1 MEEVSIKSF
10 GAYVPSC
17 IVSNNDL
24 SKIVETSDEWIVERT
39 GIKERR
45 ISEGEDT
52 SNIAVKAANKALER
66 ANLTGED
73 IDLIIV
79 ATITPDKFTPSVA
92 CMVQKEIEAENAMAF
107 DVSAACSGF
116 IFALQAADSMM
127 KVNKNFKNALIIGVE
142 TLSKIVNWEDRS
154 TCVLFGDGGGAVV
167 LSKENSNNGSKSGI
181 KTFYSKS
188 VGKKGDCLVVDA
200 MPVVNPYVKEENKEN
215 YQRIAMNGRE
225 VFKFATKSIVESV
238 EKILEENSLT
248 IDDINYIVPHQAN
261 SRIID
266 FSAKKLKVNKDKFY
280 TNLDRYG
287 NTSSA
292 SIPLALNE
300 MYEKD
305 MFKKGHKIILVG
317 FGGGLT
323 YGAVL
328 IEL

>member
-1 MEEVSIKSF
+1 MEEVSIKAF
-10 GAYVPSC
+10 GAYAPSR
-17 IVSNNDL
+17 IVSNDDL
-24 SKIVETSDEWIVERT
+24 SKIVETNDEWIVERT

-52 SNIAVKAANKALER
+52 SSIAVKAANQALER

-79 ATITPDKFTPSVA
+79 ATVTPDKFTPSVA
-92 CMVQKEIEAENAMAF
+92 CLVQKEIQSENAMAF

-116 IFALQAADSMM
+116 IFGLQAAYSMM
-127 KVNKNFKNALIIGVE
+127 KVTENFKNALVIGVE
-142 TLSKIVNWEDRS
+142 TLSKITNWEDRS

-167 LSKENSNNGSKSGI
+167 LSKGEGNGGI
-181 KTFYSKS
+181 KEFYSKS
-188 VGKKGDCLVVDA
+188 VGKKGDCLVVNA
-200 MPVVNPYVKEENKEN
+200 MPVINPFIKDKNNDTN
-215 YQRIAMNGRE
+215 YQKIYMNGGE
-225 VFKFATKSIVESV
+225 VFKFATKVIVESIK
-238 EKILEENSLT
+238 KILEKSSLT
-248 IDDINYIVPHQAN
+248 IDDIDYIVPHQAN
-261 SRIID
+261 LRIID
-266 FSAKKLKVNKDKFY
+266 YAVRKLKVDSSKFY
-280 TNLDRYG
+280 TNLERYG

-300 MYEKD
+300 MYEKNLL
-305 MFKKGHKIILVG
+305 KKGHKIILVG

>member
-1 MEEVSIKSF
+1 MEEVSIKAF
-10 GAYVPSC
+10 GAYAPSH
-17 IVSNNDL
+17 IVSNDDL
-24 SKIVETSDEWIVERT
+24 SKIVETNDEWIVERT

-52 SNIAVKAANKALER
+52 SNIAVKAANQALER
-66 ANLTGED
+66 ANLKGED

-92 CMVQKEIEAENAMAF
+92 CLVQKEIQAENAMAF

-116 IFALQAADSMM
+116 IFALQSAYSMM
-127 KVNKNFKNALIIGVE
+127 KVTENFKNALVIGVE
-142 TLSKIVNWEDRS
+142 TLSKIMNWEDRS

-167 LSKENSNNGSKSGI
+167 LSKEEGNGGI
-181 KTFYSKS
+181 KEFYSKS
-188 VGKKGDCLVVDA
+188 IGKKGDCLVVNA
-200 MPVVNPYVKEENKEN
+200 MPVLNPFVKDNNTN
-215 YQRIAMNGRE
+215 YQKIFMNGGE
-225 VFKFATKSIVESV
+225 VFKFATKVIVESIK
-238 EKILEENSLT
+238 KILEKSSLT
-248 IDDINYIVPHQAN
+248 IDDIDYIVPHQAN
-261 SRIID
+261 LRIID
-266 FSAKKLKVNKDKFY
+266 YAARKLKVDISKFY
-280 TNLDRYG
+280 TNLERYG

-300 MYEKD
+300 MYEKNLL
-305 MFKKGHKIILVG
+305 KKGHKIILVG

>member
-1 MEEVSIKSF
+1 MEEVSIKAF
-10 GAYVPSC
+10 GAYAPSR
-17 IVSNNDL
+17 IVSNDDL
-24 SKIVETSDEWIVERT
+24 SKIVETNDEWIVERT

-52 SNIAVKAANKALER
+52 SSIAVKAANQALER

-92 CMVQKEIEAENAMAF
+92 CLVQKEIQAENAMAF

-116 IFALQAADSMM
+116 IFGLQAACSMM
-127 KVNKNFKNALIIGVE
+127 KVTENFKNALVIGVE
-142 TLSKIVNWEDRS
+142 TLSKIMNWEDRS

-167 LSKENSNNGSKSGI
+167 LSKGEGNGGI
-181 KTFYSKS
+181 REFYSKS
-188 VGKKGDCLVVDA
+188 LGKKGDCLVVEA
-200 MPVVNPYVKEENKEN
+200 MPVINPFIKDKNNDTN
-215 YQRIAMNGRE
+215 YQKIYMNGGE
-225 VFKFATKSIVESV
+225 VFKFATKVIVESIK
-238 EKILEENSLT
+238 KILEKSSLT
-248 IDDINYIVPHQAN
+248 IDDIDYIVPHQAN
-261 SRIID
+261 LRIID
-266 FSAKKLKVNKDKFY
+266 YAVRKLKVDSSKFY
-280 TNLDRYG
+280 TNLERYG

-300 MYEKD
+300 MYEKNLL
-305 MFKKGHKIILVG
+305 KKGHKIILVG

>member
-10 GAYVPSC
+10 GAYAPSC

-66 ANLTGED
+66 ANLTGKD

-116 IFALQAADSMM
+116 IFALQVADSMM
-127 KVNKNFKNALIIGVE
+127 KVNKSFKNALIIGVE
-142 TLSKIVNWEDRS
+142 TLSKIMNWEDRS

-167 LSKENSNNGSKSGI
+167 LSKENSNSTSGI

-200 MPVVNPYVKEENKEN
+200 MPVVNPYIKENKEN
-215 YQRIAMNGRE
+215 YQKIAMNGRE
-225 VFKFATKSIVESV
+225 VFKFATKSIVES
-238 EKILEENSLT
+238 L
-248 IDDINYIVPHQAN
+248 
-261 SRIID
+261 
-266 FSAKKLKVNKDKFY
+266 
-280 TNLDRYG
+280 
-287 NTSSA
+287 
-292 SIPLALNE
+292 
-300 MYEKD
+300 
-305 MFKKGHKIILVG
+305 
-317 FGGGLT
+317 
-323 YGAVL
+323 
-328 IEL
+328 

>member
-1 MEEVSIKSF
+1 MEEVSIKAF
-10 GAYVPSC
+10 GAYAPSR
-17 IVSNNDL
+17 IVSNDDL
-24 SKIVETSDEWIVERT
+24 SKIVETNDEWIVERT

-52 SNIAVKAANKALER
+52 SSIAVKAATKALER
-66 ANLTGED
+66 ANLKGED

-92 CMVQKEIEAENAMAF
+92 CLVQKEIQAENAMAF

-116 IFALQAADSMM
+116 IFGLQAACSMM
-127 KVNKNFKNALIIGVE
+127 KVTENFKNALVIGVE
-142 TLSKIVNWEDRS
+142 TLSKIMNWEDRS

-167 LSKENSNNGSKSGI
+167 LSKGEGNGGI
-181 KTFYSKS
+181 REFYSKS
-188 VGKKGDCLVVDA
+188 LGKKGDCLVVEA
-200 MPVVNPYVKEENKEN
+200 MPVINPFIKDKNNDTN
-215 YQRIAMNGRE
+215 YQKIYMNGGE
-225 VFKFATKSIVESV
+225 VFKFATKVIVESIK
-238 EKILEENSLT
+238 KILEKSSLT
-248 IDDINYIVPHQAN
+248 IDDIDYIVPHQAN
-261 SRIID
+261 LRIID
-266 FSAKKLKVNKDKFY
+266 YAVRKLKVDSSKFY
-280 TNLDRYG
+280 TNLERYG

-300 MYEKD
+300 MYEKNLL
-305 MFKKGHKIILVG
+305 KKGHKIILVG

>member
-10 GAYVPSC
+10 GAYAPSC

-116 IFALQAADSMM
+116 IFALQVADSMM
-127 KVNKNFKNALIIGVE
+127 KVNKSFKNALIIGVE

-167 LSKENSNNGSKSGI
+167 LSKENSNNGTSGI

>member
-1 MEEVSIKSF
+1 
-10 GAYVPSC
+10 
-17 IVSNNDL
+17 
-24 SKIVETSDEWIVERT
+24 
-39 GIKERR
+39 
-45 ISEGEDT
+45 
-52 SNIAVKAANKALER
+52 
-66 ANLTGED
+66 
-73 IDLIIV
+73 
-79 ATITPDKFTPSVA
+79 
-92 CMVQKEIEAENAMAF
+92 
-107 DVSAACSGF
+107 
-116 IFALQAADSMM
+116 MM
-127 KVNKNFKNALIIGVE
+127 KVNKSFKNALIIGVE
-142 TLSKIVNWEDRS
+142 TLSKIMNWEDRS

-167 LSKENSNNGSKSGI
+167 LSKENSNSTSGI

-200 MPVVNPYVKEENKEN
+200 MPVVNPYIKENKEN
-215 YQRIAMNGRE
+215 YQKIAMNGRE

-238 EKILEENSLT
+238 EKILKENSLT
-248 IDDINYIVPHQAN
+248 MDDINYIVPHQAN
-261 SRIID
+261 LRIID
-266 FSAKKLKVNKDKFY
+266 FAAKKLKVDKDKFY

>member
-1 MEEVSIKSF
+1 MEVVSIKSF
-10 GAYVPSC
+10 GAYAPSR
-17 IVSNNDL
+17 IVSNDDL
-24 SKIVETSDEWIVERT
+24 SKIVETNDEWIVERT

-52 SNIAVKAANKALER
+52 SSIAVKAATKALER

-92 CMVQKEIEAENAMAF
+92 CLVQKEIQAENAMAF

-116 IFALQAADSMM
+116 IFGLQTAYSMM
-127 KVNKNFKNALIIGVE
+127 KVTENFKNVLVIGVE
-142 TLSKIVNWEDRS
+142 TLSKIMNWEDRS
-154 TCVLFGDGGGAVV
+154 TCVLFGDGGGAVI
-167 LSKENSNNGSKSGI
+167 LSKEEGNDGI
-181 KTFYSKS
+181 KDFYSKS
-188 VGKKGDCLVVDA
+188 IGKKGDCLVVNA
-200 MPVVNPYVKEENKEN
+200 MPVINPFIKDNNTN
-215 YQRIAMNGRE
+215 YQKISMNGGE
-225 VFKFATKSIVESV
+225 VFKFATKVIVESIN
-238 EKILEENSLT
+238 KILEKNSLT
-248 IDDINYIVPHQAN
+248 IEDIDYIVPHQAN
-261 SRIID
+261 LRIID
-266 FSAKKLKVNKDKFY
+266 YAARKLKVDSSKFY
-280 TNLDRYG
+280 TNLERYG

-300 MYEKD
+300 MYEKNIL
-305 MFKKGHKIILVG
+305 KKGHKIILVG

>member
-1 MEEVSIKSF
+1 MEEVSIKAF
-10 GAYVPSC
+10 GAYAPSR
-17 IVSNNDL
+17 IVSNDDL
-24 SKIVETSDEWIVERT
+24 SKIVETNDEWIVERT

-52 SNIAVKAANKALER
+52 SNIAVKAANQALER
-66 ANLTGED
+66 ANLKGED

-92 CMVQKEIEAENAMAF
+92 CLVQKEIQAENAMAF

-116 IFALQAADSMM
+116 IFGLQAACSMM
-127 KVNKNFKNALIIGVE
+127 KVTENFKNALVIGVE
-142 TLSKIVNWEDRS
+142 TLSKIMNWEDRS

-167 LSKENSNNGSKSGI
+167 LSKGEGNGGI
-181 KTFYSKS
+181 REFYSKS
-188 VGKKGDCLVVDA
+188 LGKKGDCLVVEA
-200 MPVVNPYVKEENKEN
+200 MPVINPFIKDKNNDTN
-215 YQRIAMNGRE
+215 YQKIYMNGGE
-225 VFKFATKSIVESV
+225 VFKFATKVIVESIK
-238 EKILEENSLT
+238 KILEKSSLT
-248 IDDINYIVPHQAN
+248 IDDIDYIVPHQAN
-261 SRIID
+261 LRIID
-266 FSAKKLKVNKDKFY
+266 YAVRKLKVDGSKFY
-280 TNLDRYG
+280 TNLERYG

-300 MYEKD
+300 MYEKNLL
-305 MFKKGHKIILVG
+305 KKGHKIILVG

>member
-1 MEEVSIKSF
+1 MEEVSIKAF
-10 GAYVPSC
+10 GAYAPSR
-17 IVSNNDL
+17 IVSNDDL
-24 SKIVETSDEWIVERT
+24 SKIVETNDEWIVERT

-52 SNIAVKAANKALER
+52 SSIAVKAATKALER

-92 CMVQKEIEAENAMAF
+92 CLVQKEIQAENAMAF

-116 IFALQAADSMM
+116 IFGLQAAYSMM
-127 KVNKNFKNALIIGVE
+127 KVTENFKNALIIGVE
-142 TLSKIVNWEDRS
+142 TLSKIMNWEDRS

-167 LSKENSNNGSKSGI
+167 LSKGEGNGGI
-181 KTFYSKS
+181 REFYSKS
-188 VGKKGDCLVVDA
+188 LGKKGDCLVVEA
-200 MPVVNPYVKEENKEN
+200 MPVINPFIKDKNNDTN
-215 YQRIAMNGRE
+215 YQKIYMNGGE
-225 VFKFATKSIVESV
+225 VFKFATKVIVESIK
-238 EKILEENSLT
+238 KILEKSSLT
-248 IDDINYIVPHQAN
+248 IDDIDYIVPHQAN
-261 SRIID
+261 LRIID
-266 FSAKKLKVNKDKFY
+266 YAVRKLKVDSSKFY
-280 TNLDRYG
+280 TNLERYG

-300 MYEKD
+300 MYEKNLL
-305 MFKKGHKIILVG
+305 KKGHKIILVG